1 MELEKEVDKIIDKI
15 KADSQFYVSSRLERV
30 LNDVNQAEKEKNSY
44 AYLYLSQEFELIV
57 VLLIAFRTLLKNML
71 DDDTVDPN
79 NLKLDD
85 KLLYAPPSDGKTSSV
100 LFKGSRKDSN
110 GNLRYIL
117 KYTNKRGPNAGLE
130 IAILLEAF
138 KRDISIADEISTRK
152 KKDFRNE
159 LAEDLDLKNFSR
171 TDSNKIFVLLEKDV
185 LDKIEELDLPIN
197 GKRLNFG
204 SLFSSQILKSTGN
217 FSKLRHTARI
227 DQPFITFVTNL
238 DILEEYLADSNTVV
252 DHLYIIGD
260 KWWRYH
266 YEFRRES
273 MLELVERKKTT
284 LHVFSTV
291 TAMMSPSN
299 LETLKNLDAVYAWFF
314 DDTFFK
320 TLNCKT
326 EFVPVENELL
336 KAYQDTEFAIDQGL
350 DDLMVIW
357 LKLFRHTLFSTII
370 PASRSKVL
378 QELFDQ
384 LINKLELADI
394 QFGLQEKLQ
403 ADIDVIKQC
412 NYPILLD
419 NRLDYSPNTLIVT
432 PKQNSSEIAKYMRLR
447 NKSVVVLDYK
457 EKITPNLYNQF
468 EKLILINPHAFEKR
482 KWLLAGLAP
491 EIELLYPEM
500 LKEKAKR
507 SLVND
512 RYFINEISSL
522 DWFKDG
528 SASYLTTALEH
539 AHEEIKKAT
548 VDQEI
553 DLEEKIER
561 EEETEKQYY
570 YHAESGQLVDDTT
583 EKVVDSNYNNNVNAI
598 VKNELSFQKS
608 NAIVLGTEYGRILI
622 RNTAG
627 RLKHVPISS
636 VVSGD
641 VVGYIKS
648 ADAIVKYRK
657 EFRKMSSDANFRAK
671 KMAKNSI
678 RQRDY
683 YWKRKFLNFVSQE
696 NKNVE
701 KLQTQFLNFGYK
713 RSTGFFSDW
722 MNVEKI
728 HFVPRDLEFV
738 KIIGEI
744 ISDSSLINE
753 AEKYYDASEK
763 IKEIFLLERQEELD
777 KVENATEDEIE
788 FPISYLTVKNNKSV
802 NREVKRIQTN
812 CLIENKKELLQ

>member
-1 MELEKEVDKIIDKI
+1 MKLENEVDKIINKI
-15 KADSQFYVSSRLERV
+15 KADSQFHVSSRLERV

-71 DDDTVDPN
+71 DDGTVDPN

-100 LFKGSRKDSN
+100 LFKGSRKDPN

-130 IAILLEAF
+130 IDLLLEAF
-138 KRDISIADEISTRK
+138 KRDISIADEVSTRK

-159 LAEDLDLKNFSR
+159 LAKDLGLKNFSR

-185 LDKIEELDLPIN
+185 LDRIEELDLPIN

-217 FSKLRHTARI
+217 FSKLRHTSRI

-238 DILEEYLADSNTVV
+238 DILEEYLADSSTVV
-252 DHLYIIGD
+252 DDLYIIGD

-273 MLELVERKKTT
+273 MLELVERKNTM

-299 LETLKNLDAVYAWFF
+299 LEALKNLDAVYAWFF
-314 DDTFFK
+314 DDAFFK
-320 TLNCKT
+320 TLSCKT

-394 QFGLQEKLQ
+394 QFDLQEKLQ
-403 ADIDVIKQC
+403 ADIEVIKQC

-432 PKQNSSEIAKYMRLR
+432 SKQNSSEIAKYMRLR

-500 LKEKAKR
+500 LKEKTKR

-528 SASYLTTALEH
+528 SSSYLTTALEH
-539 AHEEIKKAT
+539 AHEEIKKAA

-570 YHAESGQLVDDTT
+570 YHAESGKLVDDTT
-583 EKVVDSNYNNNVNAI
+583 EEVVDYNDNVNAI
-598 VKNELSFQKS
+598 VKNELSFQNS
-608 NAIVLGTEYGRILI
+608 NAVVLGTEHGQILI

-636 VVSGD
+636 VVSRD
-641 VVGYIKS
+641 VVGYMS
-648 ADAIVKYRK
+648 NDAIVKYRK

-671 KMAKNSI
+671 KIAKDPI

-728 HFVPRDLEFV
+728 HFVPEDLEFV
-738 KIIGEI
+738 KIIGQI

-753 AEKYYDASEK
+753 AEKYYDASK
-763 IKEIFLLERQEELD
+763 KVKEIFLLERQEELD

-802 NREVKRIQTN
+802 NCEVKRIQTN